1 MQHASHVIHVVDD
14 NSSFRSAIARLLNA
28 AGYEVALY
36 ETSQQLLEKP
46 PTRLYGLHP
55 ARRADAGPVRPA
67 APGSPVAAREP
78 PADRFPDRS
87 RRHPTSVRA
96 IKAGAEDFLT
106 KPVTREQLLETIRRA
121 LDHAEKVRARSEQ
134 ADALLARVAS
144 LTPRERQVFALVVRG
159 MLNKQIAHELGTSER
174 TVKAHRHM
182 VMQKCGVRS
191 VAELV
196 MIAERTGILPCDA
209 VLAKDGAR
217 QRTARYSLSGG
228 VAVAVARAA
237 SVTVPESAVHSGEV
251 AHHLRHRRA

>member
-14 NSSFRSAIARLLNA
+14 DSSFRSAIARLLNA

-36 ETSQQLLEKP
+36 ETSQQLLDKR
-46 PTRLYGLHP
+46 PTRLTDCILLDAQMPDLSGLQLQDRLSKLGNRLP
-55 ARRADAGPVRPA
+55 IVFLAGNADV
-67 APGSPVAAREP
+67 
-78 PADRFPDRS
+78 
-87 RRHPTSVRA
+87 PTSVRA

-106 KPVTREQLLETIRRA
+106 KPVSREQLLETIRRA
-121 LDHAEKVRARSEQ
+121 LDHAEEVRARTEQ

-196 MIAERTGILPCDA
+196 MIAERAGIMPSDVVLGKA
-209 VLAKDGAR
+209 V
-217 QRTARYSLSGG
+217 
-228 VAVAVARAA
+228 RANGRFG
-237 SVTVPESAVHSGEV
+237 TH
-251 AHHLRHRRA
+251 

>member
-14 NSSFRSAIARLLNA
+14 DSTFRSAIARLLNA

-36 ETSQQLLEKP
+36 ETSQQLLDRP
-46 PTRLYGLHP
+46 PTRMSDCILLEVQMPGLSGLQLQDRLSKLGNRLPIVFLSGH
-55 ARRADAGPVRPA
+55 ADI
-67 APGSPVAAREP
+67 
-78 PADRFPDRS
+78 
-87 RRHPTSVRA
+87 PTSVRA

-106 KPVTREQLLETIRRA
+106 KPVTKEHLLESIRRA
-121 LDHAEKVRARSEQ
+121 LDHAEEVRARSEQ
-134 ADALLARVAS
+134 ADALFARVAS

-196 MIAERTGILPCDA
+196 MIAERTGILPADV
-209 VLAKDGAR
+209 VLAKTMR
-217 QRTARYSLSGG
+217 
-228 VAVAVARAA
+228 
-237 SVTVPESAVHSGEV
+237 PPM
-251 AHHLRHRRA
+251 HRRAAADLKGCRPLQALSSEVVN